1 MRVSLVQ
8 LIHQNETRLRLEKA
22 EDAGTATPEQ
32 LAKLKQIRSQL
43 ITNLI
48 NEVTQMG
55 RDLAN
60 FQYRARRPFGA

>member
-32 LAKLKQIRSQL
+32 LTKLKKIRSDL
-43 ITNLI
+43 ITGLI

-60 FQYRARRPFGA
+60 AQYRARRPYGA